1 LAIYL
6 GAVGVEIAL
15 ATGQDLTEASKLEF
29 HVLRPNGTTAT
40 WPAVGQAAPGSLAYV
55 TQAEDLNLAGAYLIM
70 AYGEWGAL
78 SKHIGDPYILI
89 VREPGYDT
97 ATYLGTPATRP
108 IDAVR
113 LELGKEASLDHITDN
128 EIAYNL
134 ARASNNALLAAA
146 FCAETISGLYA
157 GFVDKSMGGSSVS
170 LSQKAEAWRKK
181 AEALRAQALNS
192 SLTPRA
198 SSSGARPL
206 NFWIGQHDNHGHYPG
221 MI

>member
-1 LAIYL
+1 MVEGL
-6 GAVGVEIAL
+6 GVDVVEIDRVR
-15 ATGQDLTEASKLEF
+15 GVVDRWGDHF
-29 HVLRPNGTTAT
+29 LRK
-40 WPAVGQAAPGSLAYV
+40 VF
-55 TQAEDLNLAGAYLIM
+55 
-70 AYGEWGAL
+70 
-78 SKHIGDPYILI
+78 
-89 VREPGYDT
+89 
-97 ATYLGTPATRP
+97 
-108 IDAVR
+108 
-113 LELGKEASLDHITDN
+113 TDN

-146 FCAETISGLYA
+146 FCAETISGFYA

-206 NFWIGQHDNHGHYPG
+206 NFWMGQHDNHGHYPG